1 MQVAW
6 DIASFLEMY
15 PQFGECGA
23 QATPEVAL
31 DAFFET
37 ACTIIGN
44 GEGAII
50 PYDPSMGIYARQIAL
65 YALVCHLATLN
76 KWGANGQ
83 NVYPEGT
90 GNVAPADALRTDRMA
105 FVEPLCR
112 RPAPL
117 QCAALSPIRV
127 AYGRDSRNQT
137 LPHRKAGQGA
147 AKWGRGWLSCWCG

>member
-6 DIASFLEMY
+6 DIASFLEIY

-83 NVYPEGT
+83 NGPLSNASEGSVSV
-90 GNVAPADALRTDRMA
+90 GFQAPAYKPGGELATWLRLTPCGQTAWLLISR
-105 FVEPLCR
+105 F
-112 RPAPL
+112 
-117 QCAALSPIRV
+117 AAGPRIYNV
-127 AYGRDSRNQT
+127 PHFHPYG
-137 LPHRKAGQGA
+137 
-147 AKWGRGWLSCWCG
+147 